1 MHSLLQELGHRNEAS
16 RPVKLLGNEA
26 TAAGIG
32 VAVGILLMAI
42 LCLAMKMA

>member
-1 MHSLLQELGHRNEAS
+1 MKSLLQELGHHNEAS
-16 RPVKLLGNEA
+16 RPVKPLGNEA

-32 VAVGILLMAI
+32 FAVGILVMAI

>member
-1 MHSLLQELGHRNEAS
+1 MISLLQELGHRNEAT
-16 RPVKLLGNEA
+16 RPVKPLSNKA

-42 LCLAMKMA
+42 LCFAMKMA